1 MSSMLL
7 ALALVSGAASPAPA
21 LPAAAKDAALVC
33 AKATV
38 MTSPDAP
45 RMRLS
50 AQVSH
55 YLMLAAQASPGTKP
69 FLERTV
75 ELGPVATGMTVA
87 AEDAAALVAQCD
99 HRFPAARGAVAV
111 ALPADAFER
120 DVTCFATLALLRG
133 AAETVKEGGGDASP
147 LDRIEV
153 ALKPFSD
160 RMTDAA
166 IAQHNIT
173 TQVAFNAYMS
183 ARLQAMLPKANP
195 EYVARACGL
204 AEL

>member
-7 ALALVSGAASPAPA
+7 ALAFVSGAASPAPV
-21 LPAAAKDAALVC
+21 LPVPVKDAALVC

-38 MTSPDAP
+38 MVSSAAP

-75 ELGPVATGMTVA
+75 ELGPESTNATVA
-87 AEDAAALVAQCD
+87 ADDAAALVTQCD
-99 HRFPAARGAVAV
+99 HRFPAARGAVAA

-133 AAETVKEGGGDASP
+133 AAETLKESGGDAAP
-147 LDRIEV
+147 LDRIDAV
-153 ALKPFSD
+153 LKPFSD

-166 IAQHNIT
+166 IARHNIT